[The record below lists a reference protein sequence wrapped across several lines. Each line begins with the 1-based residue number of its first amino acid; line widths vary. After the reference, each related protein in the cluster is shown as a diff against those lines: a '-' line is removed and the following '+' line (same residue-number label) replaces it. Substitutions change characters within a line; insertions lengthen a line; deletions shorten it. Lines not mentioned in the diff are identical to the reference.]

1 MSKTVKEVPYKYY
14 LKIKFNNIFALFQ
27 DRK

>member
-1 MSKTVKEVPYKYY
+1 MNKTVKAVLYKYY